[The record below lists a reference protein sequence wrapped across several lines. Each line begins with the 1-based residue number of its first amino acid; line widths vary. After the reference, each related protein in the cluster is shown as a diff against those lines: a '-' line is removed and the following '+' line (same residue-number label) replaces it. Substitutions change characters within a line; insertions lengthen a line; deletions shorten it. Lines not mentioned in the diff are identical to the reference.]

1 MAFALF
7 TRVPE
12 LDLARY
18 DRMMYELDLD
28 VNPPAGA
35 ILHIASESA
44 GSINVCELWQTRE
57 AAESFVERRLR
68 DAVVGPGREGAA
80 LLPDRAVAQP
90 VRPGHGH
97 DRAHRQQL
105 VAGRHRSGPA
115 RFLEL
120 AARRGEALASLRG

>member
-35 ILHIASESA
+35 ILHIASEVRGASMSASSGRPVRRPRASSSA
-44 GSINVCELWQTRE
+44 GCATRSWPRACKE
-57 AAESFVERRLR
+57 PLSYRIEPLHNLFAPDMDMIGRIGSSSLPVGTVQALR
-68 DAVVGPGREGAA
+68 
-80 LLPDRAVAQP
+80 
-90 VRPGHGH
+90 
-97 DRAHRQQL
+97 
-105 VAGRHRSGPA
+105 
-115 RFLEL
+115 
-120 AARRGEALASLRG
+120 AS